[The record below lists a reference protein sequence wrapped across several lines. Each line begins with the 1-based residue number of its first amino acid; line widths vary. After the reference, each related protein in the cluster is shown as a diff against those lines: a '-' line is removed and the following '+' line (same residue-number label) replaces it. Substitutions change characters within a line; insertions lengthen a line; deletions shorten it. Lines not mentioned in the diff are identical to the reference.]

1 MIGQKEGQFI
11 WHPILEFDNLLNYEK
26 SKIYG
31 DSYTHSLWYNG
42 NQSFQ
47 YSEEIKLTF
56 FCNFYFSDFPFD
68 SHICQLEYGDDL
80 YGLSEIT
87 LNTAK
92 IGYGGS
98 MSTLGKDPIIIKN
111 SPFPYEFQLEAIP
124 SFEKVYN
131 GYGAYS
137 YTGMT
142 FNLRRKSLGQL
153 LSGYYYPTGSFAVL
167 SLISFLINPDQVT
180 Y

>member
-1 MIGQKEGQFI
+1 MRGHPYKEFELI
-11 WHPILEFDNLLNYEK
+11 INREYSKPRISKPRK
-26 SKIYG
+26 SRDTY
-31 DSYTHSLWYNG
+31 
-42 NQSFQ
+42 
-47 YSEEIKLTF
+47 
-56 FCNFYFSDFPFD
+56 
-68 SHICQLEYGDDL
+68 
-80 YGLSEIT
+80 
-87 LNTAK
+87 TAK

-111 SPFPYEFQLEAIP
+111 SPFPYEFQLKAIP

-131 GYGAYS
+131 GFGAYS